1 METKLELFK
10 NVMYYMFKE
19 DALPELNFDDF
30 SHMWLALM
38 EKWEIKMEE
47 EKWERF
53 LDEINCKK
61 SDDFIWF
68 NETFNDYF
76 YE

>member
-19 DALPELNFDDF
+19 ETLPELDMDDF
-30 SHMWLALM
+30 VCMWKALM

-53 LDEINCKK
+53 LDDINVVK
-61 SDDFIWF
+61 SENYIWF
-68 NETFNDYF
+68 NNTFNKYF